1 MTMMPRYLRRNSARL
16 LCLLACA
23 APIALTGCGSDSES
37 TNAPKGSADNPLVAD
52 QVGAAN
58 EGEGADGQ
66 APGYHKLVE
75 RQTAAPED
83 RFTPCNLVTRSQA
96 RTILGAPIQQPLEAP
111 QGPTCIYRSRDGKSF
126 VTLAVQ
132 QSDIGALKGQ
142 MRQRE
147 KVDVGSRTA
156 YCGNYGQ
163 PMLYVPLPGGN
174 VLSVAGHC
182 DVAARFAETAL
193 PRLSD

>member
-1 MTMMPRYLRRNSARL
+1 MTMMPRHIRHSGARL
-16 LCLLACA
+16 LCLAALA
-23 APIALTGCGSDSES
+23 APIALAGCGDDSES
-37 TNAPKGSADNPLVAD
+37 AAAPQGSPQNPLAAT
-52 QVGAAN
+52 QVGDKN
-58 EGEGADGQ
+58 EGGAGAP
-66 APGYHKLVE
+66 APGYQKLVE
-75 RQTAAPED
+75 RQSNAPED
-83 RFTPCNLVTRSQA
+83 RFTPCNLVTRAQA

-126 VTLAVQ
+126 ITLAVQ
-132 QSDIGALKGQ
+132 QSDIGALKNQ

-182 DVAARFAETAL
+182 DVATKFAATAL
-193 PRLSD
+193 PNLSD